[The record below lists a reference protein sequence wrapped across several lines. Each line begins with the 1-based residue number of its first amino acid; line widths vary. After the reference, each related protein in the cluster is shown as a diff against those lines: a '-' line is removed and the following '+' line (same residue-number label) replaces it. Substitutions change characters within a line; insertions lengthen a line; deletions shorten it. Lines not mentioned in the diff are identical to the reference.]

1 MVNWYI
7 NSKLSKT
14 QQYLKKVEET
24 VGPFMEYFIGRISD
38 IEEYDIEKIEEL
50 YKEIFDELPVMRLR
64 TSKDYNYSPYSKEM
78 EIWLEYNS
86 YTDIIF
92 VDPKKSIRREIQLNN
107 LFKDDEKI

>member
-50 YKEIFDELPVMRLR
+50 YKEIFD
-64 TSKDYNYSPYSKEM
+64 
-78 EIWLEYNS
+78 
-86 YTDIIF
+86 
-92 VDPKKSIRREIQLNN
+92 
-107 LFKDDEKI
+107 